1 MKKSAYNKTT
11 GELTKQIANTF
22 IDSRLSLTTAE
33 SCTGGLLAAA
43 LCAEADTAKFYDI
56 GIITFREG
64 ANKRGNSS
72 RLTQSFHF
80 FMFEPIFSPVNAL
93 NQPI

>member
-56 GIITFREG
+56 GIKAE
-64 ANKRGNSS
+64 
-72 RLTQSFHF
+72 
-80 FMFEPIFSPVNAL
+80 NAWCAG
-93 NQPI
+93 QYAGEIYRCK

>member
-22 IDSRLSLTTAE
+22 IDSGLSLTTAE

-43 LCAEADTAKFYDI
+43 LCAL
-56 GIITFREG
+56 R
-64 ANKRGNSS
+64 RG
-72 RLTQSFHF
+72 RYRHVL
-80 FMFEPIFSPVNAL
+80 
-93 NQPI
+93 